1 MLLLCGRIDFL
12 LSCIEVLH
20 LKILVLF
27 FSGLKPPFHSV
38 CLTLSIMRMSAKMPC
53 SGLSQHE
60 AFPLPCLL
68 YDLLVLLSFYPRTVV

>member
-1 MLLLCGRIDFL
+1 MLLCGRMDLL

-27 FSGLKPPFHSV
+27 FSGLKPPFHSA
-38 CLTLSIMRMSAKMPC
+38 CLTLSIMRASARMPC
-53 SGLSQHE
+53 YRLSQHE

-68 YDLLVLLSFYPRTVV
+68 YDLLVLLSFYPGIVV